1 MSQGCR
7 SSIFSLFYCPHFG
20 IFGTVI
26 DDCIFT
32 MKWLCSNY
40 HHHYSRGVSIHFP
53 NVNMIKIN
61 SKHSDH
67 VNQNICKMANIINRN
82 NNGKQWHRGW
92 ETSDLNCLSFWLL
105 SSSSFQFK
113 KILFFL
119 ISLIPI
125 SIPKAKH
132 FVLMNIFFIYKT
144 TIEESTK
151 NPWKKYIKGKSG
163 AWSRNLIGLLFN
175 VVWIF
180 FFSWL
185 RRYQQR
191 ISYIQ
196 LWYNTFHKI
205 SDFRIHYRLNI
216 YQTQKFVNQRYY
228 FDTNTHSKHH

>member
-132 FVLMNIFFIYKT
+132 FVLMSIFFIYKT
-144 TIEESTK
+144 TIEREHEK
-151 NPWKKYIKGKSG
+151 PMKKIYKRKIRSMISKPDWIIIQCGM
-163 AWSRNLIGLLFN
+163 N
-175 VVWIF
+175 IF
-180 FFSWL
+180 FLVIKTIPAANFIHTAVI
-185 RRYQQR
+185 Q
-191 ISYIQ
+191 YIP
-196 LWYNTFHKI
+196 
-205 SDFRIHYRLNI
+205 
-216 YQTQKFVNQRYY
+216 
-228 FDTNTHSKHH
+228 